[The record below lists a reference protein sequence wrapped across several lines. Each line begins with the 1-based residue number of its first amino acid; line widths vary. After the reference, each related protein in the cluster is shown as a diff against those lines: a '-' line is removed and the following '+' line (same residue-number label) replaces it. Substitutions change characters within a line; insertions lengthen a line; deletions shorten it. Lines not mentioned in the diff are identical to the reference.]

1 MIQVTTPSTSGK
13 FCQLLCTAASV
24 LAICLVAFP
33 GIAHAVGADGTYRVT
48 GGKGSFSSGGET
60 RKIPKSVFNEI
71 TKGQSAAMVVRDQK
85 LKINRNMAA
94 SFFQSLAQEQGVTVR
109 PKVTGP
115 SSITLLP
122 AGSYFTGKTSSPI
135 LAKLSITDDGEKFSV
150 IVKTNVSAVA
160 KGDTLTLTT
169 RFTATDGSDKVNGVI
184 TLVGVRSSLSR

>member
-1 MIQVTTPSTSGK
+1 MIQPTTLSIGGK

-33 GIAHAVGADGTYRVT
+33 SIAHAVGADGTYRVT

-60 RKIPKSVFNEI
+60 RKIPPAVFNKI

-85 LKINRNMAA
+85 LKINRNLAA
-94 SFFQSLAQEQGVTVR
+94 SFFQSLAQDQGITVR

-115 SSITLLP
+115 SFITLMP
-122 AGSYFTGKTSSPI
+122 VGNDFTGKTSSPI
-135 LAKLSITDDGEKFSV
+135 VAKLSGSDDGEKFSV
-150 IVKTNVSAVA
+150 IVKTNVSAVV

-169 RFTATDGSDKVNGVI
+169 RFIATDGSDKITGVI
-184 TLVGVRSSLSR
+184 TLVGVRPSLGR